1 MPQFPSL
8 HKLRDVCGQRF
19 VQGQCWGAALPDT
32 PRPRSL
38 ALQQQDEEEV
48 NISQESSE
56 EEQ

>member
-1 MPQFPSL
+1 MRLVSPSS
-8 HKLRDVCGQRF
+8 RDDGGVP
-19 VQGQCWGAALPDT
+19 AAPGT
-32 PRPRSL
+32 PRPHSL

>member
-1 MPQFPSL
+1 MCPASPWCKGHWS
-8 HKLRDVCGQRF
+8 
-19 VQGQCWGAALPDT
+19 GAAPPDT

>member
-1 MPQFPSL
+1 MP
-8 HKLRDVCGQRF
+8 GQLS
-19 VQGQCWGAALPDT
+19 VLGQWRGAALPAT
-32 PRPRSL
+32 PPRPRSL